1 MKEICNSIKK
11 KDHDS
16 KIEGWSVYV
25 DDYELTSKGKKILC
39 GRLIHSAYAKAK
51 VLKVNLPALPEGY
64 AYVDASDVP
73 GDNNVNIVLDDT
85 PVFCRETVEYIGEP
99 IGMIVGPDEKTVE
112 ALVKAVTVDYEELEP
127 MLDLRNGTEY
137 FFSYEFG
144 HGDTEKAFAE
154 ADKVY
159 EEEFFTGYQDQTYLE
174 PQGMMAEPE
183 EDGRMFV
190 HGSLQCPYYVHGAIA
205 RALGVGPDGVHILQ
219 DVTGGGFGGKEDF
232 PSILGCQVA
241 VAARKTCKAVRC
253 VFNRR
258 EDLEFTPKRH
268 PSLCRYKVAV
278 KDGCVTALDADVRF
292 DAGAYSTLS
301 AVVLQRGIIAAPG
314 VYNIP
319 NVHVTGKAV
328 KTNTVPCGAYRG
340 FGAPQTFFAM
350 ETIMS
355 HIAQDLG
362 EDSIRFKARHFVQQ
376 GDMTSTQGRYH
387 FPVPLPA
394 MLDQVA
400 EQSDLIRKH
409 EAYSKPQ
416 TGRYRRGI
424 GFGAVFHGAGFT
436 GSGERDLI
444 KATAK
449 LRKYPNGTVEV
460 LASNGDIGQGVRTT
474 FPKIVAHEL
483 NIPLDKV
490 YYDHPDTARVPD
502 SGPTVASRSL
512 MVVGELLRRAAIHLR
527 SIWKDG
533 EQQEVE
539 EHYRQPDY
547 MIPFS
552 LERFEGD
559 AYPTY
564 AWATSAVEVEV
575 DTYTGLVKIVGA
587 YGCFDVGTPVDYNIV
602 VGQMEGG
609 FLQGLGYASIE
620 KMTYDAKGR
629 IRNNS
634 FTDYLVPTSMDVPH
648 MVATLYV
655 EEFPDGPYGAKGAG
669 ELPLVVPAP
678 AYLEAV
684 EMALGGCQKHRLS
697 SIPFSTEDVIL
708 ELNKEA
714 L

>member
-1 MKEICNSIKK
+1 MKEICASVRK
-11 KDHDS
+11 KDHDP
-16 KIEGWSVYV
+16 KIEGRSVYV
-25 DDYELTSKGKKILC
+25 DDYKLTASGRPILC
-39 GRLIHSAYAKAK
+39 GKLVHSTLAKAR
-51 VLKVNLPALPEGY
+51 VLSVSVPELPEGY
-64 AYVDASDVP
+64 WYVDRNDIP

-85 PVFCRETVEYIGEP
+85 PVFCRGTVEYIGEP
-99 IGMIVGPDEKTVE
+99 IGMIVGPDEDAVDELLSRVRVE
-112 ALVKAVTVDYEELEP
+112 YEELEP
-127 MLDLRNGTEY
+127 MLDLRNGEEC
-137 FFSYEFG
+137 FFRYNFG
-144 HGDTEKAFAE
+144 HGDADKAFAE

-159 EEEFFTGYQDQTYLE
+159 EEEFATGYQDQTYLE

-183 EDGRMFV
+183 EDGRIFV
-190 HGSLQCPYYVHGAIA
+190 HGSLQCPYYVHGAVA
-205 RALGVGPDGVHILQ
+205 RVMGTGPDGVHILQ

-241 VAARKTCKAVRC
+241 VAAHKTGQPVRC

-278 KDGCVTALDADVRF
+278 KDGRVTAVDADVRF

-314 VYNIP
+314 IYDIP
-319 NVHVTGKAV
+319 NVRVSGKAV
-328 KTNTVPCGAYRG
+328 KTNTAPCGAYRG

-350 ETIMS
+350 EMMMS

-362 EDSIRFKARHFVQQ
+362 EDSISFKEKHFVKQ

-387 FPVPLPA
+387 FRVPVPD
-394 MLDQVA
+394 MLAQVDGMC
-400 EQSDLIRKH
+400 DLRRKH
-409 EAYSKPQ
+409 AEYSKPQ

-424 GFGAVFHGAGFT
+424 GFSAVFHGAGFT

-449 LRKYPNGTVEV
+449 LRKYADGTVEV

-483 NIPLDKV
+483 NIPLEKV
-490 YYDHPDTARVPD
+490 YYDHPDTGRVPD

-512 MVVGELLRRAAIHLR
+512 MTVGELLRRAAVKLR
-527 SIWKDG
+527 DIWKDG
-533 EQQEVE
+533 EEQEVE
-539 EHYRQPDY
+539 EHYRQPDF
-547 MIPFS
+547 MIPFY
-552 LERFEGD
+552 LDRFEGD

-564 AWATSAVEVEV
+564 AWAVCGVEVEA
-575 DTYTGLVKIVGA
+575 DTYTGEIKILGA
-587 YGCFDVGTPVDYNIV
+587 YGSFDVGTPVDYSIV
-602 VGQMEGG
+602 LGQMEGG

-620 KMTYDAKGR
+620 KMDYDSKGR

-634 FTDYLVPTSMDVPH
+634 FTDYLVPTAMDVPN
-648 MVATLYV
+648 MKAALYV
-655 EEFPDGPYGAKGAG
+655 EEYPDGPYGAKGAG
-669 ELPLVVPAP
+669 ELPLVAPPA
-678 AYLEAV
+678 AYIEAV
-684 EMALGGCQKHRLS
+684 EQALGGAGRHKLNR
-697 SIPFSTEDVIL
+697 IPFSTEDFLL